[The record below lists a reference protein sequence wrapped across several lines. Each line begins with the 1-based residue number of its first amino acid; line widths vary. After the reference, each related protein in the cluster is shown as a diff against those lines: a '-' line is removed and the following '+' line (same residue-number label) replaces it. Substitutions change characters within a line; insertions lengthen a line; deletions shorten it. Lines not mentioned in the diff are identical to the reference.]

1 MIKKFWNSIF
11 AIRGLKS
18 ISSMSSA
25 NIVGNL
31 ISGLFWLYLANILGT
46 EAYGEIS
53 YLLAIGSIASTV
65 AIIGGTYSIVV
76 FSAKKVNV
84 HPTIYFISFVA
95 SIISATAVFFISQNF
110 AVSIYII
117 GYAIFNLTLNEF
129 VGCKLYKIWSRNY
142 IIQKILF
149 IIFAFVLFHILGPT
163 GIILGLALSFFP
175 FFSKL
180 FLHSKGN
187 FGSSFNLFKSKIG
200 FILNSQVIDVSGVLK
215 AQISNIIIAPL
226 FGFALLGNYFL
237 VIQILSFLAIIPG
250 SIFRF
255 TLSEDSSGAPTKDVK
270 IFGLII
276 ISFLAIFGAF
286 VIPTIAES
294 IFPEY
299 TEISTLMP
307 IMSFTLIP
315 ASLGLMFLSKILAKE
330 KSKHALISNCVFIGF
345 FIVGILTL
353 GDRFDISG
361 IAFSYL
367 LASCFSTAYLGIML
381 KKLDLN

>member
-1 MIKKFWNSIF
+1 MIRKFWNSIF

-53 YLLAIGSIASTV
+53 YLLAIGSIASAV
-65 AIIGGTYSIVV
+65 AIIGGTYSMVV
-76 FSAKKVNV
+76 FSAKKINV
-84 HPTIYFISFVA
+84 QPAIYLISFVA

-110 AVSIYII
+110 AVSIFIV
-117 GYAIFNLTLNEF
+117 GYVIFNLALNEF

-175 FFSKL
+175 FFSRL
-180 FLHSKGN
+180 FLHSKEN
-187 FGSSFNLFKSKIG
+187 FGSSFNLFKLKIG

-286 VIPTIAES
+286 AVPPIAES

-299 TEISTLMP
+299 TEFSILMP
-307 IMSFTLIP
+307 IMSFALIP
-315 ASLGLMFLSKILAKE
+315 SNLGLMFLSKILAKE
-330 KSKHALISNCVFIGF
+330 KSKHALISNCIFIGVF
-345 FIVGILTL
+345 VIGIFSLSNVI
-353 GDRFDISG
+353 DITG
-361 IAFSYL
+361 IALSYF
-367 LASCFSTAYLGIML
+367 LAICMSTAYLGIIY
-381 KKLDLN
+381 NRI

>member
-53 YLLAIGSIASTV
+53 YLLAIGSIASAV
-65 AIIGGTYSIVV
+65 AIIGGTYSMVV
-76 FSAKKVNV
+76 FSAKKINV
-84 HPTIYFISFVA
+84 QPAIYLISFVA

-110 AVSIYII
+110 AVSIFIV
-117 GYAIFNLTLNEF
+117 GYVIFNLALNEF
-129 VGCKLYKIWSRNY
+129 VGCKLYKIWSKNY

-149 IIFAFVLFHILGPT
+149 IVFAFLLFHILGPT

-175 FFSKL
+175 FFSRL
-180 FLHSKGN
+180 FLHSKEN
-187 FGSSFNLFKSKIG
+187 FGSSFNLFKLKIG

-286 VIPTIAES
+286 AVPPIAES

-299 TEISTLMP
+299 TEFSILMP
-307 IMSFTLIP
+307 IMSFALIP
-315 ASLGLMFLSKILAKE
+315 SNLGLMFLSKILAKE
-330 KSKHALISNCVFIGF
+330 KSKHALISNCIFIGVF
-345 FIVGILTL
+345 VIGIFSLSNVI
-353 GDRFDISG
+353 DITG
-361 IAFSYL
+361 IALSYF
-367 LASCFSTAYLGIML
+367 LAICMSTAYLGIIY
-381 KKLDLN
+381 NRI

>member
-53 YLLAIGSIASTV
+53 YLLAIGSIASAV
-65 AIIGGTYSIVV
+65 AIIGGTYSMVV
-76 FSAKKVNV
+76 FSAKKINV
-84 HPTIYFISFVA
+84 QPAIYLISFVA

-110 AVSIYII
+110 AVSIFIV
-117 GYAIFNLTLNEF
+117 GYVIFNLALNEF
-129 VGCKLYKIWSRNY
+129 VGCKLYKIWSKNY

-149 IIFAFVLFHILGPT
+149 IVFAFLLFHILGPT

-175 FFSKL
+175 FFSRL
-180 FLHSKGN
+180 FLHSKEN
-187 FGSSFNLFKSKIG
+187 FGSSFNLFKLKIG

-237 VIQILSFLAIIPG
+237 VIQILSFLAIIPA
-250 SIFRF
+250 SVFRF
-255 TLSEDSSGAPTKDVK
+255 TLSEDSSGAPTRDVK

-286 VIPTIAES
+286 AVPPIAES

-299 TEISTLMP
+299 TEFSILMP
-307 IMSFTLIP
+307 IMSFALIP
-315 ASLGLMFLSKILAKE
+315 SNLGLMFLSKILAKE
-330 KSKHALISNCVFIGF
+330 KSKHALISNCIFIGVF
-345 FIVGILTL
+345 VIGIFSLSNVI
-353 GDRFDISG
+353 DITG
-361 IAFSYL
+361 IALSYF
-367 LASCFSTAYLGIML
+367 LAICMSTAYLGIIY
-381 KKLDLN
+381 NRI